1 MWRQIFLAGVLLI
14 ATTFTATA
22 AETSSAPSS
31 SETLTLGGGCFWCM
45 EAVFTELKGVT
56 RVESGFAGGTV
67 PNPSY
72 ERVSMGG
79 TGHAEVVQITF
90 DPQVIDRDTILRA
103 FFTVHDPT
111 TLNRQ
116 GADFGTQYRSVIF
129 YHSEEQQRIAQEVI
143 RELDEAR
150 LWNSPIVTEV
160 SPMGVFYTAEEH
172 HQDYFQR
179 NMFNPY
185 CQYVVAPKVEKVR
198 KIFREKLKRA

>member
-1 MWRQIFLAGVLLI
+1 MGNEAGLSDLETKVELA
-14 ATTFTATA
+14 
-22 AETSSAPSS
+22 
-31 SETLTLGGGCFWCM
+31 TLGGGCFWCL
-45 EAVFTELKGVT
+45 EAAFLELKGVQG
-56 RVESGFAGGTV
+56 VVSGYSGGSV
-67 PNPSY
+67 DNPSY
-72 ERVSMGG
+72 EEVCWGE
-79 TGHAEVVQITF
+79 TGHAEVTQVSF
-90 DPQVIDRDTILRA
+90 DPQQLSFRDLLFV
-103 FFTVHDPT
+103 FFTIHDPT

-129 YHSEEQQRIAQEVI
+129 YHSEEQQRIALEVI